1 MWIGG
6 NFGNAVAGYNSICTG
21 NQTVDV
27 QCGINYKQIT
37 DNWYV
42 HCHECVQVI
51 HLLSYT
57 THCMCSMPQFK
68 WTIYI
73 YIWLPNIPNLEE
85 FIPTLLIWY
94 LYTRLECIL
103 HGIMTS
109 DTILWPYISSRWCIS
124 LLFYFCQQC
133 KQESWWNQNQV
144 GKEDEIYMLIWT
156 TASWRMKLVYC
167 QSSCISH
174 N

>member
-1 MWIGG
+1 MYWQSNSGCTMWNKLQADYWQLICALPWVCASDT
-6 NFGNAVAGYNSICTG
+6 FIIIHYTLHVFNASI
-21 NQTVDV
+21 QMD
-27 QCGINYKQIT
+27 
-37 DNWYV
+37 
-42 HCHECVQVI
+42 
-51 HLLSYT
+51 
-57 THCMCSMPQFK
+57 
-68 WTIYI
+68 YI
-73 YIWLPNIPNLEE
+73 YIWLPIIPNLEE

-133 KQESWWNQNQV
+133 KQESWWNHNQV